1 MNKFV
6 LFSNYFIQLLSVIPV
21 LIHLRMNQRRPL
33 VKSPLVFYLISNVLL
48 IILANF
54 FQYYFQNC
62 YPVFHISTLI
72 SGSLILLILKDMS
85 GHNKILITIFQFVL
99 LFLCISDTFFI
110 SSIWLN
116 NSLSNI
122 CMNIMVAITS
132 YLVILEQVK
141 ITTLKDDTKFE
152 SNFYISMSFFI
163 LNTSVFF
170 FSIIEYKIRS
180 EASSLF
186 YVSYFALL
194 FIQLIHLIILS
205 FGIWKLGQKRF

>member
-6 LFSNYFIQLLSVIPV
+6 LFSNYFIQLLSVIP
-21 LIHLRMNQRRPL
+21 LIMHLRMNQRRPL

-48 IILANF
+48 IILSNI
-54 FQYYFQNC
+54 FQYYFHNC

-72 SGSLILLILKDMS
+72 SGGLILLILKDMS
-85 GHNKILITIFQFVL
+85 VDNKILIMIFQFVL

-122 CMNIMVAITS
+122 CMNIMIAITS

-170 FSIIEYKIRS
+170 FSIIEHKIRS

>member
-1 MNKFV
+1 
-6 LFSNYFIQLLSVIPV
+6 
-21 LIHLRMNQRRPL
+21 
-33 VKSPLVFYLISNVLL
+33 
-48 IILANF
+48 
-54 FQYYFQNC
+54 
-62 YPVFHISTLI
+62 
-72 SGSLILLILKDMS
+72 
-85 GHNKILITIFQFVL
+85 
-99 LFLCISDTFFI
+99 
-110 SSIWLN
+110 
-116 NSLSNI
+116 
-122 CMNIMVAITS
+122 MNIMVAITS